1 MSEPGSVAAV
11 GEYRDPWSV
20 SSTLSNPGSAG
31 GVSTQLSQVSDG
43 SSSAVQTPGSAVT
56 TRGDNYQ
63 GLRPQELQEAK
74 DTLIVETSDM
84 LRVPLFT
91 AEVLLRH
98 HGM

>member
-43 SSSAVQTPGSAVT
+43 SSSAVQTPGSGGQTV
-56 TRGDNYQ
+56 
-63 GLRPQELQEAK
+63 
-74 DTLIVETSDM
+74 TSD
-84 LRVPLFT
+84 LDDVSRV
-91 AEVLLRH
+91 
-98 HGM
+98 MNDYQNKSIYMIC